1 MVIIAIIH
9 VVNFY
14 LDRHDVVEHPALES
28 YISEA
33 MRNAILASVCGDAC

>member
-1 MVIIAIIH
+1 MATIAIIN

-14 LDRHDVVEHPALES
+14 LDQHDVVVYPALES

-33 MRNAILASVCGDAC
+33 MRNTISTTV